1 MTVAGSLFDNARPE
15 PNAFDAR
22 LRATDGLFT
31 SGSPTSSALAA
42 TFVPSIFTKT
52 SHVPGTD
59 LPLAV
64 NKSAIPYHFHG
75 GTAADLIVK
84 SASQEGAERAVFNNG
99 LVVNGE
105 IWHPPQLSER
115 GGRLKTDFLLLT
127 VLPWSQGGGYAVIVS
142 GGHGPGTG
150 AFQLLMDPDF
160 FSLRSLEKLIEDL
173 GVARAYQVVFEVS
186 VTHAG
191 KYSAPNAIRV
201 SSECPPQKIQT
212 DSLFSSE
219 NDTLTNTV
227 RAAIATNEV
236 M

>member
-1 MTVAGSLFDNARPE
+1 
-15 PNAFDAR
+15 
-22 LRATDGLFT
+22 
-31 SGSPTSSALAA
+31 
-42 TFVPSIFTKT
+42 
-52 SHVPGTD
+52 
-59 LPLAV
+59 
-64 NKSAIPYHFHG
+64 
-75 GTAADLIVK
+75 
-84 SASQEGAERAVFNNG
+84 
-99 LVVNGE
+99 
-105 IWHPPQLSER
+105 
-115 GGRLKTDFLLLT
+115 
-127 VLPWSQGGGYAVIVS
+127 
-142 GGHGPGTG
+142 
-150 AFQLLMDPDF
+150 
-160 FSLRSLEKLIEDL
+160 L